1 MQAASLKSRH
11 FPFDHTAIVVRPMIS
26 DADKKVRVRFFL
38 KITIKGCSLMDSEY
52 IIEMK
57 HITKR
62 FPGLVANDDVSIS
75 IKKGEIYALLGENGA
90 GKSTLM
96 SVLFGMYEPDEGEIF
111 IRGEKVNIVS
121 PRHATKLGIGMV
133 HQHFR
138 LVSNYTIAE
147 NIILGSE
154 PQDKLM
160 GFIPHVNIKK
170 ANQDIAELSDKYG
183 LKVDPTAVISDL
195 NVSTQQ
201 RVEILKMLYRDA
213 EILIFD
219 EPTAVL
225 TPQEIKYLLDII
237 RGLRDDGKTIII
249 ITHKLEEIKAIA
261 DRCAILNR
269 GKLIDVLNVPE
280 ASTAELARLMV
291 GREISFTSDKSEAK
305 PGEVV
310 LKVEGLTVCNEVGY
324 EAVKNVS
331 FEIRS
336 GEIFAL
342 AGVSGNGQNEL
353 ADAIAG
359 LKKAK
364 SGSIQLS
371 GKDITSFSIRKR
383 TEEGVAY
390 IPEDRHNV
398 GLVLGFDLKNNLSLK
413 EYYRPKMSHNSRL
426 DLKAMTEN
434 GERLIKDYD
443 IRSSKGIN
451 TIVRTMSGG
460 NQQKA
465 IIARELELQTP
476 LIIFM
481 QPTRGLDIGAISNI
495 HKQMIAERDRGAAV
509 LLISL
514 ELDEVMDCADTIG
527 VIFDGRINRIAKA
540 SELTI
545 DEVGRFMMGVGNRGE
560 SA

>member
-1 MQAASLKSRH
+1 MSN
-11 FPFDHTAIVVRPMIS
+11 
-26 DADKKVRVRFFL
+26 
-38 KITIKGCSLMDSEY
+38 SEY
-52 IIEMK
+52 IVEMK

-62 FPGLVANDDVSIS
+62 FPGLTANDDIT
-75 IKKGEIYALLGENGA
+75 IQIRKGEIYALLGENGA

-96 SVLFGMYEPDEGEIF
+96 SILFGMYEPDEGEIF
-111 IRGEKVNIVS
+111 IRGEKVKIES
-121 PRHATKLGIGMV
+121 PRQATKLGIGMV

-138 LVSNYTIAE
+138 LVSNYTVAE

-154 PQDKLM
+154 PQNKLM
-160 GFIPHVNIKK
+160 GFIPRVNIKK
-170 ANQDIAELSDKYG
+170 ANEDIAKLSEKYG
-183 LKVDPTAVISDL
+183 LKVDPLAVISDL
-195 NVSTQQ
+195 SVSAQQ

-225 TPQEIKYLLDII
+225 TPQEIEYLLDII
-237 RGLRDDGKTIII
+237 RGLRDNGKTIII
-249 ITHKLEEIKAIA
+249 ITHKLEEIKSVA

-269 GKLIDVLNVPE
+269 GKLIDILDVKT
-280 ASTAELARLMV
+280 ASTAEMARLMV
-291 GREISFTSDKSEAK
+291 GREISFSSGKTEAR

-310 LKVEGLTVCNEVGY
+310 LKVEDLKVNNEVGY
-324 EAVKNVS
+324 EAVKGVS

-359 LKKAK
+359 LRKCK
-364 SGSIQLS
+364 GGRITLC
-371 GKDITSFSIRKR
+371 GKDITDLSIRKR
-383 TEEGVAY
+383 TEEGIAY
-390 IPEDRHNV
+390 IPEDRQNV
-398 GLVLGFDLKNNLSLK
+398 GLVMGFSLSDNIVLKT
-413 EYYRPKMSHNSRL
+413 YYKKGFSSHTVLDRKAIDKNS
-426 DLKAMTEN
+426 
-434 GERLIKDYD
+434 ERLIEEYD
-443 IRSSKGIN
+443 IRSSRGN
-451 TIVRTMSGG
+451 RTVTSSMSGG

-465 IIARELELQTP
+465 IIAREIDLKTP

-514 ELDEVMDCADTIG
+514 ELDEIMDCADTIG
-527 VIFDGRINRIAKA
+527 VIFDGKINRIAKA
-540 SELTI
+540 SELSI
-545 DEVGRFMMGVGNRGE
+545 NEVGRFMMGVEEGGK

>member
-1 MQAASLKSRH
+1 MNNSGY
-11 FPFDHTAIVVRPMIS
+11 IV
-26 DADKKVRVRFFL
+26 
-38 KITIKGCSLMDSEY
+38 
-52 IIEMK
+52 EMK

-62 FPGLVANDDVSIS
+62 FPGLVANNNVSLG
-75 IKKGEIYALLGENGA
+75 IKKGEIFALLGENGA

-111 IRGEKVNIVS
+111 IRGEKVKITS
-121 PRHATKLGIGMV
+121 PRHATQLGIGMV

-138 LVSNYTIAE
+138 LVSDYTVAE

-154 PQDKLM
+154 PKKKLL
-160 GFIPHVNIKK
+160 GIIPMVDIKK
-170 ANQDIAELSDKYG
+170 ANADIAELSEKYG
-183 LKVDPTAVISDL
+183 LKVDPTSVISSL

-225 TPQEIKYLLDII
+225 TPQEIEYLLEII
-237 RGLRDDGKTIII
+237 RGLRDGGKTVII
-249 ITHKLEEIKAIA
+249 ITHKLEEIKSVA

-269 GKLIDVLNVPE
+269 GKLIDILDVAE
-280 ASTAELARLMV
+280 TSTAEMARLMV
-291 GREISFTSDKSEAK
+291 GHDVSFSSGKTEAT
-305 PGEVV
+305 PGETV
-310 LKVEGLTVCNEVGY
+310 LKVEGLCVKGEMGND
-324 EAVKNVS
+324 AVKDVS
-331 FEIRS
+331 FEIHS

-359 LKKAK
+359 LRDCTA
-364 SGSIQLS
+364 GRITLN
-371 GKDITSFSIRKR
+371 GTDITDMPIRKR
-383 TEEGVAY
+383 IETGIAY

-398 GLVLGFDLKNNLSLK
+398 GLVLNFTLSDNLALKK
-413 EYYRPKMSHNSRL
+413 YYDPTFSKHHIMNRNVF
-426 DLKAMTEN
+426 AEN
-434 GERLIKDYD
+434 GSRLIKEYD
-443 IRSSKGIN
+443 IRSSKGN
-451 TIVRTMSGG
+451 DTLTRAMSGG

-465 IIARELELQTP
+465 IIAREIDLGTP

-495 HKQMIAERDRGAAV
+495 HRQIIEERDRGAAV

-514 ELDEVMDCADTIG
+514 ELDEIMDCADTIG

-545 DEVGRFMMGVGNRGE
+545 NEVGRFMMGVTDGGE

>member
-1 MQAASLKSRH
+1 MSNS
-11 FPFDHTAIVVRPMIS
+11 
-26 DADKKVRVRFFL
+26 
-38 KITIKGCSLMDSEY
+38 GY

-62 FPGLVANDDVSIS
+62 FPGLIANNDVSLG
-75 IKKGEIYALLGENGA
+75 IKKGEIFALLGENGA

-111 IRGEKVNIVS
+111 IRGEKVRITS
-121 PRHATKLGIGMV
+121 PRHATQLGIGMV

-138 LVSNYTIAE
+138 LVSDYTVAE

-154 PQDKLM
+154 PKKKLL
-160 GFIPHVNIKK
+160 GLIPMVDIKK
-170 ANQDIAELSDKYG
+170 ANADIAALSEKYG
-183 LKVDPTAVISDL
+183 LKVDPTSVISDL

-225 TPQEIKYLLDII
+225 TPQEIEYLLDII
-237 RGLRDDGKTIII
+237 RGLRDGGKTVII
-249 ITHKLEEIKAIA
+249 ITHKLEEIKSVA

-269 GKLIDVLNVPE
+269 GKLIDILDV
-280 ASTAELARLMV
+280 AGTSTTEMARLMV
-291 GREISFTSDKSEAK
+291 GHEVSFSSGKAEAV
-305 PGEVV
+305 PGETV
-310 LKVEGLTVCNEVGY
+310 LKVEGLTVKGEMGND
-324 EAVKNVS
+324 AVKDVS

-359 LKKAK
+359 LRDCAA
-364 SGSIQLS
+364 GRITLN
-371 GKDITSFSIRKR
+371 GTDITNMPIRKR
-383 TEEGVAY
+383 IETGVAY

-398 GLVLGFDLKNNLSLK
+398 GLVLNFSLSDNLALKR
-413 EYYRPKMSHNSRL
+413 YYDATFSKHHIMKREVFN
-426 DLKAMTEN
+426 EN
-434 GERLIKDYD
+434 GNRLIKEYD
-443 IRSSKGIN
+443 IRSSKGN
-451 TIVRTMSGG
+451 ATSTRAMSGG

-465 IIARELELQTP
+465 IIAREIDLRTP

-495 HKQMIAERDRGAAV
+495 HKQIIEERDRGAAV

-514 ELDEVMDCADTIG
+514 ELDEIMDCADTIG

-540 SELTI
+540 SELTVN
-545 DEVGRFMMGVGNRGE
+545 EVGRFMMGVGDKGE

>member
-1 MQAASLKSRH
+1 M
-11 FPFDHTAIVVRPMIS
+11 S
-26 DADKKVRVRFFL
+26 D
-38 KITIKGCSLMDSEY
+38 TEY

-62 FPGLVANDDVSIS
+62 FPGLTANDDVTIQ

-111 IRGEKVNIVS
+111 IRGEKVIIDS
-121 PRHATKLGIGMV
+121 PRRATKLGIGMV

-138 LVSNYTIAE
+138 LVSNYTVAE

-154 PQDKLM
+154 PQNKLM
-160 GFIPHVNIKK
+160 GIIPRVNISK
-170 ANQDIAELSDKYG
+170 ANKDIADLSEKYG
-183 LKVDPTAVISDL
+183 LKVDPKAVISDL
-195 NVSTQQ
+195 SVSTQQ

-225 TPQEIKYLLDII
+225 TPQEIGYLLDII
-237 RGLRDDGKTIII
+237 RGLRENGKTIII
-249 ITHKLEEIKAIA
+249 ITHKLEEIKSIA
-261 DRCAILNR
+261 DRCAILNH
-269 GKLIDVLNVPE
+269 GKLIDILDVKT
-280 ASTAELARLMV
+280 ASTAEMARLMV
-291 GREISFTSDKSEAK
+291 GHEVSFTSDKTEAK
-305 PGEVV
+305 PGETV
-310 LKVEGLTVCNEVGY
+310 LKVEGLTVKNEVGY
-324 EAVKNVS
+324 EAVKDVS

-359 LKKAK
+359 LRKCK
-364 SGSIQLS
+364 SGKIILC
-371 GKDITSFSIRKR
+371 GKDITDLPIRKR
-383 TEEGVAY
+383 TEAGVAY
-390 IPEDRHNV
+390 IPEDRQNV
-398 GLVLGFDLKNNLSLK
+398 GLVMGFNLSDNLVLK
-413 EYYRPKMSHNSRL
+413 KYYKNAFASHTVLNKKAIEENGSRL
-426 DLKAMTEN
+426 IE
-434 GERLIKDYD
+434 EYD
-443 IRSSKGIN
+443 IRSSRGNK
-451 TIVRTMSGG
+451 TISSSMSGG

-465 IIARELELQTP
+465 IIAREIDLKTP

-514 ELDEVMDCADTIG
+514 ELDEIMDCADTIG

-540 SELTI
+540 SELSVN
-545 DEVGRFMMGVGNRGE
+545 EVGRFMMGVNEGGE
-560 SA
+560 T